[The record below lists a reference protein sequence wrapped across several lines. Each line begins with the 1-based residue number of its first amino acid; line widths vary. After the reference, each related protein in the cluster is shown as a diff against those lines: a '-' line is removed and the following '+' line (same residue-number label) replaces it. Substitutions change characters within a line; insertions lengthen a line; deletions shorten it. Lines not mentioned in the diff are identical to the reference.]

1 MAPKSE
7 IWLHFD
13 QCDDKKSARCRH
25 CGSIIKTSGNTSNLR
40 CHLQHR
46 HINIKLGQ
54 VSGSGKPLQFVD
66 PIAKPKS
73 SKRPSSPI
81 ASTSA
86 VKVRTTLISN
96 IDSHSS
102 DIDDPDP
109 QPVQTSSKS
118 TIKQS
123 KIDETFKK
131 IRSYKQGDINVKIT
145 QAIVYMICVDA
156 EPVSI
161 VEHKGFRRLLKTV
174 APLYVVPSRKTIR
187 TAVID
192 KYNYVSS
199 VFKAK
204 LADVESYSFTTDI
217 WTDSQNRSFLSFTI
231 HFFDSN
237 KIDNFIEKGVLGIF
251 DLHERHTAQY
261 IADQFDKICEEWSI
275 VKDKTIAVVT
285 DSAPNI
291 VKAVEICFGKKHI
304 PCFAHTLNLIATK
317 GIENVPS
324 FVDLLKTVK
333 TIVSWFHQSVTAS
346 DELRKLTEKKLV
358 QDVTTRWNSTYDMIK
373 RFLELR
379 PFINDIVNRITT
391 APPMTSALEM
401 EILQDA
407 VDVLQPLHTA
417 TLEISSNQYLTSSLA
432 IPIASS
438 LLQEVTALTPNHDIG
453 KDLKA
458 SILNQHKKRFGS
470 IEQVQQLAVSTLLDP
485 RFKRE
490 YFNDK
495 LACAKGVTAVCK
507 SMEAVLQQP
516 GSPTGY
522 ESSSTDSDR
531 GKYSEF

>member
-54 VSGSGKPLQFVD
+54 VSGSGKPLQFVG

-261 IADQFDKICEEWSI
+261 IADQFDKSCEEWSI

-346 DELRKLTEKKLV
+346 DELRKLTEKK
-358 QDVTTRWNSTYDMIK
+358 T
-373 RFLELR
+373 
-379 PFINDIVNRITT
+379 
-391 APPMTSALEM
+391 
-401 EILQDA
+401 
-407 VDVLQPLHTA
+407 
-417 TLEISSNQYLTSSLA
+417 
-432 IPIASS
+432 
-438 LLQEVTALTPNHDIG
+438 
-453 KDLKA
+453 
-458 SILNQHKKRFGS
+458 
-470 IEQVQQLAVSTLLDP
+470 
-485 RFKRE
+485 
-490 YFNDK
+490 
-495 LACAKGVTAVCK
+495 C
-507 SMEAVLQQP
+507 P
-516 GSPTGY
+516 GR
-522 ESSSTDSDR
+522 DN
-531 GKYSEF
+531 